1 MQGPRTLFLGLSR
14 KITSH
19 GHPPIA
25 FLRVGCEA
33 SQTPCRPK
41 VCVFYFRHLRLT
53 ENMKA
58 TPKTLSTGALS
69 GCLAT
74 KSLKVFG
81 MQGQHLLHGP
91 TNTPELSPQMDA
103 GTFSV
108 LDPPCVSL
116 KRIGCSLRTNLTRDS
131 DEKEQKLGQSHSVG
145 PDALVR
151 VTPSCFSL
159 GWAGEGPAI
168 EALGPTV
175 HMLFATKY
183 PSVGT
188 ALGHRG
194 SRTKGQDI
202 MQNQ

>member
-1 MQGPRTLFLGLSR
+1 MQGPQTLFLGPSR

-41 VCVFYFRHLRLT
+41 VCVFYFRHPRLT
-53 ENMKA
+53 ESMKA

-74 KSLKVFG
+74 KSLKVFR

-91 TNTPELSPQMDA
+91 ANTPELSPQMDA

-116 KRIGCSLRTNLTRDS
+116 RRTGCSLRTNLTRGS
-131 DEKEQKLGQSHSVG
+131 DEKERKVGQSRSVD

-151 VTPSCFSL
+151 ATSSCFCL
-159 GWAGEGPAI
+159 GWAGDGPTI
-168 EALGPTV
+168 EALEPTV
-175 HMLFATKY
+175 HMLFATK
-183 PSVGT
+183 
-188 ALGHRG
+188 
-194 SRTKGQDI
+194 
-202 MQNQ
+202 